1 MLIPLRCCN
10 DDKLSRSAA
19 AQLFMIQSGLISLEA
34 NTPHDEENHGATPH
48 LLGITTLLIGG
59 VRTLL
64 DKPHMI
70 RSKPLKTN
78 GWIPKMTPCLKGDI
92 FSKPSFLVSML
103 DFWGVNSVI
112 TRVASTTDRQTNE
125 NQQHPLRQKTTIAQL
140 NIAWHNGKSDDN
152 SHAVSAKKFD
162 ASLDLFRP

>member
-1 MLIPLRCCN
+1 MSQQPSFSWGKHPTQWRKPWGHFPPSWDNHLV
-10 DDKLSRSAA
+10 DWRS
-19 AQLFMIQSGLISLEA
+19 
-34 NTPHDEENHGATPH
+34 P
-48 LLGITTLLIGG
+48 
-59 VRTLL
+59 RTLL

-103 DFWGVNSVI
+103 DFWGVNSVL